1 MTDAIPGTHQLGAL
15 GSKTPFVLS
24 EPREVD
30 ILVPR
35 AGEEPEAGGSSWACQ
50 ATGSEVGGLN
60 CGGSNLT
67 QEGDRLRFSPVLLT
81 VYFKPSKLKS
91 QERNACKALC
101 LVPGD
106 EQFLPPQII
115 V

>member
-60 CGGSNLT
+60 WFPFLISLAKEKTWALGSLMMCLLKEYFFREN
-67 QEGDRLRFSPVLLT
+67 EVL
-81 VYFKPSKLKS
+81 
-91 QERNACKALC
+91 C
-101 LVPGD
+101 
-106 EQFLPPQII
+106 
-115 V
+115 